1 MYCLL
6 ATESVKGLQ
15 FFSADQVLSPYVY
28 VFYAAYIVA
37 LIFTPVVR
45 HIAIHYDIID
55 RPDGIRKMH
64 TTPMAYL
71 GGVAVLLELARV
83 LKEEGYIKNFKLLK
97 DRKQGIVRVYLK
109 YSPDESRVINGLKRV
124 SSPGNR
130 VYVGADEIPRVMGGL
145 GVAIIS
151 TSKGV
156 MADNQSRKMNMGGEV
171 LCYIW

>member
-1 MYCLL
+1 MGM
-6 ATESVKGLQ
+6 TDPI
-15 FFSADQVLSPYVY
+15 ADMLTRIRNANMAKQEKV
-28 VFYAAYIVA
+28 
-37 LIFTPVVR
+37 
-45 HIAIHYDIID
+45 DI
-55 RPDGIRKMH
+55 PSSNLK
-64 TTPMAYL
+64 
-71 GGVAVLLELARV
+71 LELARV